1 MSEQGFIRPLD
12 RNQLVLDLSL
22 AGALLVLCV
31 APLPLE
37 IESPG
42 VTTALFSVGALAVR
56 RLSPTL
62 ALILTWLMAISLLI
76 GAERPSIA
84 LLSLLIVVATVAAVG
99 SQVELVV
106 SGVSAFI
113 GGVLASGYLAL
124 TGFRFVVLLNGG
136 SAAQNL
142 LVAFSPIAIL
152 GSAWLVGFALR
163 ARAQRSA
170 ESLRSDAAER
180 VASQATERA
189 LAESI
194 RTEMARDV
202 HDVVGHSLAVIIA
215 QADSVEFVD
224 DTRVREIVAVIAK
237 TARSSLAEVRS
248 VLEQTTDVD
257 REPELPELDDLIA
270 QVEAAGVT
278 IDLVR
283 RGTPRPLDT
292 TTALLTKRVMQEMLT
307 NALRHARPGA
317 PVSITETWRSNDM
330 VIEVANEVG
339 EVPNPGSGQGL
350 SGMRS
355 RLATVGGELEAEA
368 VEGVFSARARIP
380 VSEGTNE

>member
-1 MSEQGFIRPLD
+1 MSELGFIRPLD

-278 IDLVR
+278 IDLSR

-292 TTALLTKRVMQEMLT
+292 ATALLTKRVMQEMLT

-317 PVSITETWRSNDM
+317 PVSIVETWRSNDM

-339 EVPNPGSGQGL
+339 DVPNPGSGQGL

-355 RLATVGGELEAEA
+355 RLATVGGDLEAEA
-368 VEGVFSARARIP
+368 VDGVFAARARIP
-380 VSEGTNE
+380 VSENADE